1 MILRRRIEA
10 IPKYDSVRG
19 SLEGNRFYKTPLG
32 FMPSVTTIL
41 RDDKKFEPW
50 RKYVGEKKANTI
62 LQQASA
68 RGTWTHDCSEQYLLT
83 GAIPDY
89 HYIYQPWWNS
99 MKPFL
104 DCIDHTL
111 MTEGCLWNAD
121 RYAGAAD
128 CIAYLKNCEMF
139 PDANPDEPVLIDFKT
154 ANKPI
159 DGSKLYNYELQVSA
173 YIKAANYVYRDE
185 GLIIKRGLIACAVP
199 DHNIQLF
206 HIDRDDVNQL
216 YAHFLAKL
224 EDWHAKHF
232 TPKELP
238 IDVSD

>member
-1 MILRRRIEA
+1 
-10 IPKYDSVRG
+10 
-19 SLEGNRFYKTPLG
+19 
-32 FMPSVTTIL
+32 
-41 RDDKKFEPW
+41 
-50 RKYVGEKKANTI
+50 
-62 LQQASA
+62 
-68 RGTWTHDCSEQYLLT
+68 
-83 GAIPDY
+83 
-89 HYIYQPWWNS
+89 

-104 DCIDHTL
+104 DCIDLTL

-139 PDANPDEPVLIDFKT
+139 PDADPNEPVLIDFKT

-173 YIKAANYVYRDE
+173 YIKSANYVYRDE
-185 GLIIKRGLIACAVP
+185 GLVIKRGLIACAVP

-216 YAHFLAKL
+216 YAHFLEKL
-224 EDWHAKHF
+224 EDWHAKYF